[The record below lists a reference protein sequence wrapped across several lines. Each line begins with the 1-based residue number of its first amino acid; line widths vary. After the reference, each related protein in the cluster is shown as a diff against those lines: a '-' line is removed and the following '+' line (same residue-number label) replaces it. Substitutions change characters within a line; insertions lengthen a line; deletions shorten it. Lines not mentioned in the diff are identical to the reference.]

1 MNKDV
6 IYIDVEDDITAILGK
21 VKDANA
27 KIVALVPPKRI
38 GVLQSTVNLRLL
50 ARAATQA
57 KKHLV
62 IITNNPALMAL
73 AASAKL
79 PVAKNLQSKPE
90 IAQIAA
96 LSTDDGEDIIDGAQ
110 LPIGEHAKTAGVTP
124 ALIPVHNAAVDEAIS
139 EDVAEELPR
148 RAQPPAPGQA
158 LAKPRAKSGIKV
170 PNFSDFRKKFMLIIA
185 GAILLIGFLVWGIF
199 FAPHA
204 TVLITARTTD
214 SSVNDA
220 ITLGDGLSTDM
231 TAKTLKSV
239 TQSTKKSA
247 SVEFAATGSKDVG
260 DKASGTVN
268 IKNCDSN
275 TSFTIPANTVFT
287 ANSGQQF
294 TNPAAVTVPGFSGS
308 ASACRITGAG
318 AGQASVGVSASAIGP
333 EYNLSAR
340 SYTITGVSGDVYANG
355 TDMTGGTSK
364 KITVVSASDVQKAT
378 EQLKQQDADAVKKEL
393 TGKFGKDVVVVD
405 QTFKGTQATPT
416 STPAI
421 DQEVAAGTKPKLTSE
436 VTYSVSGV
444 DKNELNDYLNDHY
457 AKQLQDL
464 KDQRTYDNGIG
475 NVTFTNVNAID
486 TGFTANLVATAKI
499 GPKIEDSVIKNTAK
513 GKRYGEIQ
521 SSIEAI
527 SGVDNVDVKFSPFW
541 VSSAPND
548 VKRITVEFKLN
559 DTK

>member
-90 IAQIAA
+90 IAEIAA
-96 LSTDDGEDIIDGAQ
+96 LSVDDGEDVIDGAQ

-124 ALIPVHNAAVDEAIS
+124 ALIPVHNAAVDAAIN

-158 LAKPRAKSGIKV
+158 LAKPRAKNGIKV
-170 PNFSDFRKKFMLIIA
+170 PNFSDFRKKLLLIIA

-199 FAPHA
+199 FAPRA
-204 TVLITARTTD
+204 TVQITARTTD
-214 SSVNDA
+214 SSVNNA
-220 ITLGDGLSTDM
+220 VTLSSDLSTDLA
-231 TAKTLKSV
+231 AKTIKTT
-239 TQSTKKSA
+239 TQQTKKTA
-247 SVEFAATGSKDVG
+247 SVEFDATGKKEVG
-260 DKASGTVN
+260 EKAKGTVKFSTNN
-268 IKNCDSN
+268 ISN
-275 TSFTIPANTVFT
+275 LGTTIPAGTALTSTGGKVFT
-287 ANSGQQF
+287 TDESVTITISNYQGAN
-294 TNPAAVTVPGFSGS
+294 AAVTASDRGASSNGASGS
-308 ASACRITGAG
+308 
-318 AGQASVGVSASAIGP
+318 
-333 EYNLSAR
+333 
-340 SYTITGVSGDVYANG
+340 VSGAPSGISAAIVGSTAGG
-355 TDMTGGTSK
+355 TDKT
-364 KITVVSASDVQKAT
+364 ITVVTAEDIQKQT
-378 EQLKQQDADAVKKEL
+378 EQLKQQNTDAIKKDL
-393 TGKFGKDVVVVD
+393 ASKLGSDVVVID
-405 QTFKGTQATPT
+405 QTFKVEQSSPV
-416 STPAI
+416 STPAV
-421 DQEVAAGTKPKLTSE
+421 DQEVTAGTKPKLSSE
-436 VTYSVSGV
+436 ATYSLSGV
-444 DKNELNDYLNDHY
+444 DKNELNNYLDDNF
-457 AKQLQDL
+457 AKQLEGL

-475 NVTFTNVNAID
+475 GVTFTNVNAID
-486 TGFTANLVATAKI
+486 TGFTANIVATAKI
-499 GPKIEDSVIKNTAK
+499 GPKIEDSVIKDTAK

-527 SGVDNVDVKFSPFW
+527 SGVDNVDVKFWPFW

-559 DTK
+559 DDK

>member
-110 LPIGEHAKTAGVTP
+110 LPIGEHAKIAGVTP

-170 PNFSDFRKKFMLIIA
+170 PNFSDFRKKFMLIII

-199 FAPHA
+199 FAPRA

-220 ITLGDGLSTDM
+220 VTLGDSLDTDAN
-231 TAKTLKSV
+231 AKTLRSV
-239 TQSTKKSA
+239 TQTTKKSA
-247 SVEFAATGSKDVG
+247 AVEFAATGTKEVG
-260 DKASGTVN
+260 EKATGTVKFSTNN
-268 IKNCDSN
+268 ISN
-275 TSFTIPANTVFT
+275 LGTTIPAGTTLTTTSGKTFT
-287 ANSGQQF
+287 TNESVTMSISNYQGANVAITATDRGASSNG
-294 TNPAAVTVPGFSGS
+294 ASGS
-308 ASACRITGAG
+308 VSGSPSGI
-318 AGQASVGVSASAIGP
+318 SASLIGTT
-333 EYNLSAR
+333 A
-340 SYTITGVSGDVYANG
+340 GG
-355 TDMTGGTSK
+355 TDKT
-364 KITVVSASDVQKAT
+364 ITVVTAGDVQKAT
-378 EQLKQQDADAVKKEL
+378 EQLKQQEKQQSASGGGTTSSGAVITPSRTALEDAALAMDRYTSSMRDAEA
-393 TGKFGKDVVVVD
+393 
-405 QTFKGTQATPT
+405 QA
-416 STPAI
+416 
-421 DQEVAAGTKPKLTSE
+421 AAGTTTTQYVQNNYSPEALSPSE
-436 VTYSVSGV
+436 IYRQT
-444 DKNELNDYLNDHY
+444 K
-457 AKQLQDL
+457 
-464 KDQRTYDNGIG
+464 
-475 NVTFTNVNAID
+475 
-486 TGFTANLVATAKI
+486 NLV
-499 GPKIEDSVIKNTAK
+499 
-513 GKRYGEIQ
+513 
-521 SSIEAI
+521 
-527 SGVDNVDVKFSPFW
+527 
-541 VSSAPND
+541 SAAE
-548 VKRITVEFKLN
+548 R
-559 DTK
+559 

>member
-96 LSTDDGEDIIDGAQ
+96 LSTDDGEDIIDGAR
-110 LPIGEHAKTAGVTP
+110 LPVGEHAKTAGVTP

-170 PNFSDFRKKFMLIIA
+170 PNFSDFRKKFMLVIA
-185 GAILLIGFLVWGIF
+185 GAILLLGFLVWGIF
-199 FAPHA
+199 FAPRA

-220 ITLGDGLSTDM
+220 ITLSDSLNTDM
-231 TAKTLKSV
+231 NAKTLRSV
-239 TQSTKKSA
+239 SQSTKKSA
-247 SVEFAATGSKDVG
+247 AVEFAATGTKEVG
-260 DKASGTVN
+260 ERATGTVKFSTNN
-268 IKNCDSN
+268 ISN
-275 TSFTIPANTVFT
+275 LGTNIPAGTTLTTTSGKTFTTDESVTITISNYQGANTTIT
-287 ANSGQQF
+287 ASDRGASSNGANGSVSGA
-294 TNPAAVTVPGFSGS
+294 PSGIS
-308 ASACRITGAG
+308 ASIVGTTAG
-318 AGQASVGVSASAIGP
+318 
-333 EYNLSAR
+333 
-340 SYTITGVSGDVYANG
+340 G
-355 TDMTGGTSK
+355 TDKT
-364 KITVVSASDVQKAT
+364 ITVVSASDVQKAT
-378 EQLKQQDADAVKKEL
+378 EQLKEQDADAVKKEL
-393 TGKFGKDVVVVD
+393 IGKFSKDVKVID
-405 QTFKGTQATPT
+405 ATFKGTQATPAA
-416 STPAI
+416 TPAI
-421 DQEVAAGTKPKLTSE
+421 DQEVPAGTKPKLTSE
-436 VTYSVSGV
+436 VTYSISAV

-457 AKQLQDL
+457 AKQLEGL
-464 KDQRTYDNGIG
+464 KDQRTYDNGAG
-475 NVTFTNVNAID
+475 GVTFTNVNATD
-486 TGFTANLVATAKI
+486 SGFTANLVATAKI

-527 SGVDNVDVKFSPFW
+527 SGVDNVDVKFWPFW

-548 VKRITVEFKLN
+548 VKKITVEFKLN

>member
-110 LPIGEHAKTAGVTP
+110 LPVGEHAKTAGVTP

-158 LAKPRAKSGIKV
+158 LAKPRSKSGIKV
-170 PNFSDFRKKFMLIIA
+170 PNFSDFRKKFILVIA
-185 GAILLIGFLVWGIF
+185 GAILLLGFLIWGIF

-214 SSVNDA
+214 SSINDA
-220 ITLGDGLSTDM
+220 ITLGDSLNTDIK
-231 TAKTLKSV
+231 AKTLRSV

-247 SVEFAATGSKDVG
+247 TVEFGATGTKEVG
-260 DKASGTVN
+260 ERATGTVKFSTNN
-268 IKNCDSN
+268 ISN
-275 TSFTIPANTVFT
+275 LGTNIPAGTTLTTTSGKTFTTDESVTITISNYQGANTTIT
-287 ANSGQQF
+287 ASERGASSNGANGSVSGA
-294 TNPAAVTVPGFSGS
+294 PSGIS
-308 ASACRITGAG
+308 ASIVGTTAG
-318 AGQASVGVSASAIGP
+318 
-333 EYNLSAR
+333 
-340 SYTITGVSGDVYANG
+340 G
-355 TDMTGGTSK
+355 TDKT
-364 KITVVSASDVQKAT
+364 ITVVTAGDVQKAT
-378 EQLKQQDADAVKKEL
+378 EQLKEQDADAIKKEL
-393 TGKFGKDVVVVD
+393 TGKFGKDVVVID
-405 QTFKGTQATPT
+405 ATFKGAQATPAA
-416 STPAI
+416 TPAI
-421 DQEVAAGTKPKLTSE
+421 DQEVPAGTKPKLTSE
-436 VTYSVSGV
+436 VTYSVSAV

-457 AKQLQDL
+457 TKQLEDL
-464 KDQRTYDNGIG
+464 KDQRTYDNGAG
-475 NVTFTNVNAID
+475 GVTFTNVNATD

-527 SGVDNVDVKFSPFW
+527 SGVDNVDVKFWPFW

-548 VKRITVEFKLN
+548 VKKITVEFKLN
-559 DTK
+559 DAK

>member
-110 LPIGEHAKTAGVTP
+110 LPVGEHAKTAGVTP

-170 PNFSDFRKKFMLIIA
+170 PNFSDFRKKFMLVIA
-185 GAILLIGFLVWGIF
+185 GAILLLGFLVWGIF
-199 FAPHA
+199 FAPRA

-220 ITLGDGLSTDM
+220 ITLGDGLSTDV
-231 TAKTLKSV
+231 TAKTIKSA
-239 TQSTKKSA
+239 TQSTKKTETI
-247 SVEFAATGSKDVG
+247 EFAATGTKDVG
-260 DKASGTVN
+260 EKATGTIN

-275 TSFTIPANTVFT
+275 TSFTIPANTTFT
-287 ANSGQQF
+287 ANSGHKF
-294 TNPAAVTVPGFSGS
+294 TNAAAVTVPGFSGS

-318 AGQASVGVSASAIGP
+318 AGQASVSVAASAIGP

-340 SYTITGVSGDVYANG
+340 SYTIAGVSGDVYANG
-355 TDMTGGTSK
+355 TDMSGGTSK
-364 KITVVSASDVQKAT
+364 KVTVVSAEDVQKAT
-378 EQLKQQDADAVKKEL
+378 EQLKQQDSAAIKKEL
-393 TGKFGKDVVVVD
+393 TAKFGKDVKVID
-405 QTFKGTQATPT
+405 ATFKGTQATPAA
-416 STPAI
+416 TPAI
-421 DQEVAAGTKPKLTSE
+421 DQEVPAGTKPKLTSE
-436 VTYSVSGV
+436 VTYSISAV

-457 AKQLQDL
+457 AKQLEGL
-464 KDQRTYDNGIG
+464 KDQRTYDNGAG
-475 NVTFTNVNAID
+475 GVTFTNVNATD
-486 TGFTANLVATAKI
+486 SGFTANLVATAKI

-527 SGVDNVDVKFSPFW
+527 SGVDNVDVKFWPFW

-548 VKRITVEFKLN
+548 VKKITVEFKLN

>member
-90 IAQIAA
+90 IAQVAA
-96 LSTDDGEDIIDGAQ
+96 LSTDDGDDIIDGAQ
-110 LPIGEHAKTAGVTP
+110 LPIGEHAKTAGATP

-170 PNFSDFRKKFMLIIA
+170 PNFSDFRKKFLLVIA
-185 GAILLIGFLVWGIF
+185 GAILLLAFLIWGIF

-214 SSVNDA
+214 SSINDA
-220 ITLGDGLSTDM
+220 ITLGDSLSTDV
-231 TAKTLKSV
+231 TAKTLRSV

-247 SVEFAATGSKDVG
+247 AVEFAPTGTKEVGEKATGTVKFSTNNI
-260 DKASGTVN
+260 SNLGT
-268 IKNCDSN
+268 
-275 TSFTIPANTVFT
+275 TIPAGSTLTSTSGKTFTTNESVTITITNYQGANTAIT
-287 ANSGQQF
+287 ATDRGASSNG
-294 TNPAAVTVPGFSGS
+294 ASGS
-308 ASACRITGAG
+308 MSGAPSGINASIVGSTAG
-318 AGQASVGVSASAIGP
+318 
-333 EYNLSAR
+333 
-340 SYTITGVSGDVYANG
+340 G
-355 TDMTGGTSK
+355 TDKT
-364 KITVVSASDVQKAT
+364 ITVVTAGDVQKAT

-393 TGKFGKDVVVVD
+393 TSKFSKDVVIID
-405 QTFKGTQATPT
+405 QTFKGSQATPV

-421 DQEVAAGTKPKLTSE
+421 DQEVPAGTKPKLTSD
-436 VTYSVSGV
+436 VTYSVSAV

-457 AKQLQDL
+457 AKQLKDL

-475 NVTFTNVNAID
+475 SVTFTNVNAID